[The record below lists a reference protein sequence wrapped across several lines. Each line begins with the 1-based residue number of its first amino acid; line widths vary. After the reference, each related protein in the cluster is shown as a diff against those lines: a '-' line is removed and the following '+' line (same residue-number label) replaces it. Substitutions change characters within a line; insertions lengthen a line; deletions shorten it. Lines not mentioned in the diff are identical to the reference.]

1 MKINAVFSM
10 LAVMIA
16 ALLSYLIYYIVDD
29 TDYDWVFG
37 VCALI
42 CFSMSLISAIGV
54 RYATKALSVNGRALA
69 FMMFF
74 VFLLSQFI
82 PAYMNMNVLY
92 YVVINLVLLFTF
104 IAILKSMIQT
114 KQK

>member
-1 MKINAVFSM
+1 V
-10 LAVMIA
+10 
-16 ALLSYLIYYIVDD
+16 
-29 TDYDWVFG
+29 T
-37 VCALI
+37 
-42 CFSMSLISAIGV
+42 LISAIGM
-54 RYATKALSVNGRALA
+54 RYVTKALSINGRALS

-92 YVVINLVLLFTF
+92 YVVINLVLLFAF
-104 IAILKSMIQT
+104 IAILKSMTQT

>member
-10 LAVMIA
+10 LSVMTA
-16 ALLSYLIYYIVDD
+16 ALLSYLVYYLVDD

-42 CFSMSLISAIGV
+42 CFSATLISAIGM
-54 RYATKALSVNGRALA
+54 RYETKALAMNGRALS
-69 FMMFF
+69 FVLFF

-92 YVVINLVLLFTF
+92 YVVINFVLFFAF

>member
-1 MKINAVFSM
+1 MKINAVFSL

-42 CFSMSLISAIGV
+42 CFSATLISAIGM
-54 RYATKALSVNGRALA
+54 RYSTKALSVNGRAFS
-69 FMMFF
+69 FMMFAI
-74 VFLLSQFI
+74 FLLGQFI

-92 YVVINLVLLFTF
+92 YVVINLVLLFAY
-104 IAILKSMIQT
+104 IAILKSITQT